1 MCRVSIQQSPQLVI
15 HTVGFWPWIN
25 FERSKNW
32 KVLGG
37 FLLVFYRTFRQQWLS
52 SIQHHRKYWGPI
64 NLCWKRV
71 NSLDFHP
78 HQQDTR
84 DAQHCHQDGVR
95 EGQEASS
102 NFQPTERLK
111 TLPLHAHTI
120 YHVSGKP
127 RREPGLPPLE
137 PAVTLLTR
145 AVFWGPME
153 SQGLHH
159 HSAVKRSQSP
169 GSVQATRGT
178 VSRQHSPSQLGWYQ
192 WKPSRGPT
200 FWNSNI
206 DSMASPW
213 ADRPDDG
220 KG

>member
-78 HQQDTR
+78 HQQDAR

-120 YHVSGKP
+120 YHVRGKP
-127 RREPGLPPLE
+127 RREPGLLPLE

-153 SQGLHH
+153 SQAFTTTQQLQD
-159 HSAVKRSQSP
+159 HSP
-169 GSVQATRGT
+169 RGQW
-178 VSRQHSPSQLGWYQ
+178 RQHGEQYQGNTPHPS
-192 WKPSRGPT
+192 
-200 FWNSNI
+200 
-206 DSMASPW
+206 
-213 ADRPDDG
+213 
-220 KG
+220 